1 VPVSVE
7 SAEHVIVVHGIWM
20 RGIAMLPLA
29 RRLRSAGFSVET
41 FDYRSVTGAW
51 SGSLARLCERWRH
64 QPAGRVHVVGH
75 SLGGM
80 LALDLAAQEADL
92 PAGRIVCLGSPLR
105 GSTAASRLQA
115 LPGGRLLM
123 GKSPSIL
130 HEGLQA
136 WDGEREVG
144 VIAGSTP
151 IGLGALIAPL
161 ERPHDGTVSVAETR
175 LPGIREHRVVESTHT
190 GLLFSAEVASLTAGF
205 LRDGRFAAN
214 AGASR

>member
-1 VPVSVE
+1 MSTE

-29 RRLRSAGFSVET
+29 RRLRNAGFSVET
-41 FDYRSVTGAW
+41 FDYRSVTAEW
-51 SGSLARLCERWRH
+51 NGSLARLRECWR
-64 QPAGRVHVVGH
+64 QPRARRVHVVGH

-80 LALDLAAQEADL
+80 LARDLAAQHADL

-123 GKSPSIL
+123 GRSAEVL
-130 HEGLQA
+130 HQGLQA
-136 WDGEREVG
+136 WNGEREVG

-161 ERPHDGTVSVAETR
+161 ERPHDGTVSVTETR
-175 LPGIREHRVVESTHT
+175 LAGVRDHCVVDATHT
-190 GLLFSAEVASLTAGF
+190 GLLFSAEVASLAAGF
-205 LRDGRFAAN
+205 LRDGRFFAQ
-214 AGASR
+214 AGAAR

>member
-1 VPVSVE
+1 MSNE

-41 FDYRSVTGAW
+41 FDYRSVTGEW
-51 SGSLARLCERWRH
+51 NGSLERLRERWR
-64 QPAGRVHVVGH
+64 QRSAGRVHVVGH

-80 LALDLAAQEADL
+80 LALDLATQDADL

-105 GSTAASRLQA
+105 GSTAASRLQG

-123 GKSPSIL
+123 GKSASIL

-136 WDGEREVG
+136 WNGARDVG

-175 LPGIREHRVVESTHT
+175 LPGVSDHCVVECTHT
-190 GLLFSAEVASLTAGF
+190 GLLFSAEVASLAAGF
-205 LRDGRFAAN
+205 LRNGRFAADE
-214 AGASR
+214 GACQ